1 MKIPEEFKSRLLSEL
16 NFVIR
21 KVSEEPDAPRKLYFL
36 SAAHGAFERTMRFHL
51 EPELVIAHS
60 LLNVSYSMLLDRFNR
75 VKGGDV
81 AVQLPEDWQKQIVEY
96 LTELRKAI
104 KENRS
109 IYPALEKM
117 ILLAYSTTGPG
128 YYTKSYLDSLIVASE
143 T

>member
-1 MKIPEEFKSRLLSEL
+1 MKIPEELKSRLLNEL

-21 KVSEEPDAPRKLYFL
+21 KVNEEPDATRKLYFL
-36 SAAHGAFERTMRFHL
+36 SAAHGAVERTMRSYL
-51 EPELVIAHS
+51 EPELVMAHS
-60 LLNVSYSMLLDRFNR
+60 ILNVSYSMLLDRFNR

-81 AVQLPEDWQKQIVEY
+81 AVQLPEDWLKQVLEY
-96 LTELRKAI
+96 LTELRNSI
-104 KENRS
+104 KENQS

-128 YYTKSYLDSLIVASE
+128 YYTKSYLESSRAVSK